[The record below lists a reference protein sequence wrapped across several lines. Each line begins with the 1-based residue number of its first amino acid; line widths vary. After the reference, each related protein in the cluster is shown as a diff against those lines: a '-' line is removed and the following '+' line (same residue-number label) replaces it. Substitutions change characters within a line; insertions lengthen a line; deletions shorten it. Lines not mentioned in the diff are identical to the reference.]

1 MPYRI
6 MVHSRT
12 NSWRNIFSTP
22 RVRVIPS
29 LRLTRQDYGLP
40 FRTVTCY
47 IVVSEIMR
55 WSVMQSHLVWCMCV
69 YIIIYIYHYISYY
82 KYIYM
87 FSGAILTYFV
97 RGICFVQRG
106 LVHYCVYASLRSILR
121 IHIHTIHLQ
130 ISKVQ
135 HVVFRSCGTA
145 LKLEVW
151 HIKDSY
157 GFTFLRLVVGS
168 KSMVLRL

>member
-1 MPYRI
+1 
-6 MVHSRT
+6 
-12 NSWRNIFSTP
+12 
-22 RVRVIPS
+22 
-29 LRLTRQDYGLP
+29 
-40 FRTVTCY
+40 
-47 IVVSEIMR
+47 
-55 WSVMQSHLVWCMCV
+55 
-69 YIIIYIYHYISYY
+69 
-82 KYIYM
+82 M

-145 LKLEVW
+145 LKLEV
-151 HIKDSY
+151 
-157 GFTFLRLVVGS
+157 
-168 KSMVLRL
+168 